1 MPFDLLPCPFCG
13 GDVSDLPTQ
22 HKSDCYF
29 LVEAR
34 GAGDAE
40 LFSAWNTR
48 AGVLSDS
55 VENNE

>member
-1 MPFDLLPCPFCG
+1 
-13 GDVSDLPTQ
+13 
-22 HKSDCYF
+22 
-29 LVEAR
+29 VEAR